1 MVREII
7 TIDEEK
13 CNGCGNCVPGCPEG
27 ALQIIDG
34 KARLVSDLHCDGLG
48 ACIGECPTGAL
59 EIERRE
65 AEPYDEKKTMQ
76 NIMRAGDNT
85 IRAHLKHLLQ
95 HGENTLYQEACEAL
109 REAGLNPDEYGPAS
123 TTAGEAASAGQE
135 AAAAVQGSAAP
146 AGGPVVH
153 HHASGGGCP
162 GSRMIDM
169 RRNTAG
175 PAAAPT
181 PTGPHHTAPHN
192 APVSG
197 GPGDTPQASQLQ
209 QWPVQMHLISPR
221 APYFQKADL
230 LLAADCVAYAVGD
243 FHSRYLAGK
252 RLAVACPKLDSNQ
265 DVYVQ
270 KLIALIDEAEINTI
284 TVVLMEVP
292 CCGGLLRLARAAAE
306 QASRKIP
313 IKAVVVNLQGEE
325 LQSEWVWSGSKIR

>member
-59 EIERRE
+59 MIERRE

-76 NIMRAGDNT
+76 NIMRAG
-85 IRAHLKHLLQ
+85 A
-95 HGENTLYQEACEAL
+95 
-109 REAGLNPDEYGPAS
+109 
-123 TTAGEAASAGQE
+123 
-135 AAAAVQGSAAP
+135 GSA
-146 AGGPVVH
+146 
-153 HHASGGGCP
+153 
-162 GSRMIDM
+162 
-169 RRNTAG
+169 
-175 PAAAPT
+175 
-181 PTGPHHTAPHN
+181 
-192 APVSG
+192 
-197 GPGDTPQASQLQ
+197 PQASRLQ
-209 QWPVQMHLISPR
+209 QWPVQLHLISPR
-221 APYFQKADL
+221 APYFQKADM

-252 RLAVACPKLDSNQ
+252 SLAVACPKLDSNQ
-265 DVYVQ
+265 DVYVE
-270 KLIALIDEAEINTI
+270 KLIALIDEAKINTI

-292 CCGGLLRLARAAAE
+292 CCGGLLRLAKTAAQ

-325 LQSEWVWSGSKIR
+325 LQEEWV

>member
-48 ACIGECPTGAL
+48 ACIGDCPTGAL
-59 EIERRE
+59 KIERRE

-76 NIMRAGDNT
+76 NIIRAGDNT

-95 HGENTLYQEACEAL
+95 HSEHTLYNEACEAL
-109 REAGLNPDEYGPAS
+109 SEAGLNPNEYAPAS
-123 TTAGEAASAGQE
+123 ATMDT
-135 AAAAVQGSAAP
+135 AAATAQESAEPAVGAN
-146 AGGPVVH
+146 VH

-162 GSRMIDM
+162 GNRMVDM
-169 RRNTAG
+169 RRSASAPPRVPAPAG
-175 PAAAPT
+175 A
-181 PTGPHHTAPHN
+181 GGG
-192 APVSG
+192 SG
-197 GPGDTPQASQLQ
+197 SAPQASRLQ

-221 APYFQKADL
+221 APYFQEADL
-230 LLAADCVAYAVGD
+230 LLSADCVAYAVGD

-252 RLAVACPKLDSNQ
+252 SLAVACPKLDSNQ

-270 KLIALIDEAEINTI
+270 KLIALIDEAKINTV

-292 CCGGLLRLARAAAE
+292 CCGGLLRLAKAAAA
-306 QASRKIP
+306 QAQRKIP

-325 LQSEWVWSGSKIR
+325 LQSEWV